1 MKTDLNIEN
10 EVQKTLDA
18 LENIKRVDGNPF
30 LFTRIKAQLEKDRQ
44 INAKKTL
51 QFSNVLSWSMMVL
64 LLTINI
70 IAITDNLKT
79 ETSQDSLIESIAS
92 DFGFQDQETD
102 YLNQN

>member
-1 MKTDLNIEN
+1 M
-10 EVQKTLDA
+10 VR
-18 LENIKRVDGNPF
+18 LELTFAIYCLHKIF
-30 LFTRIKAQLEKDRQ
+30 KKLKEFKSKYL
-44 INAKKTL
+44 KTL

-70 IAITDNLKT
+70 IAISDNLKT